1 MAGSYGIDTSVLV
14 RLVTGE
20 PPTEFTRCME
30 RLNALKEAGLGILVS
45 NQVIGEAYI
54 TVQHHYDLTEPE
66 ARAALLDIFQTRPSL
81 AAERSRHYCNAPKY
95 LAAPACS
102 TDSSPT
108 ATAVSVWTF
117 SLWTEEWPPWPTCT
131 DSRLSERSL

>member
-66 ARAALLDIFQTRPSL
+66 ARAALLDIFQRGLVWPLNGSDIIAML
-81 AAERSRHYCNAPKY
+81 E
-95 LAAPACS
+95 
-102 TDSSPT
+102 
-108 ATAVSVWTF
+108 VSGGPDLF
-117 SLWTEEWPPWPTCT
+117 
-131 DSRLSERSL
+131 DRLIANDYHRDGLDVYTLDRRMSVLSNVYRL

>member
-20 PPTEFTRCME
+20 PPTDFTHCME
-30 RLNALKEAGLGILVS
+30 RLNALKDAGLDILVS

-66 ARAALLDIFQTRPSL
+66 ARAALLDIFQRGLVWPLNGADIIAMLEVSGGPGLFDRLIADGYRRAGLDVFTLDRRMSTL
-81 AAERSRHYCNAPKY
+81 ANVH
-95 LAAPACS
+95 
-102 TDSSPT
+102 
-108 ATAVSVWTF
+108 
-117 SLWTEEWPPWPTCT
+117 
-131 DSRLSERSL
+131 RL

>member
-66 ARAALLDIFQTRPSL
+66 ARAALLDIFQRGLVWPLNGSDIIAMLEVSGGPGLFDRLIANDYHRDGLDVFTLDR
-81 AAERSRHYCNAPKY
+81 RM
-95 LAAPACS
+95 S
-102 TDSSPT
+102 TLT
-108 ATAVSVWTF
+108 NVY
-117 SLWTEEWPPWPTCT
+117 
-131 DSRLSERSL
+131 RL